1 MQSRRHGAPAG
12 GCQRLHCG
20 ELFPTNYVHPV
31 SMIHISP
38 FEVAYTLMHTI
49 PCHNMSICY
58 TTLHCMTLTA
68 LQCIPCK
75 STIMYIQ
82 VSDYQKY
89 VYVYIYIYVISRCHK
104 ISIDISM
111 IVLHHRL
118 YLFHS
123 AHLGQE
129 VLGEA
134 LPAPRRRKPEFP

>member
-20 ELFPTNYVHPV
+20 YCSYSPPKVHPV

-38 FEVAYTLMHTI
+38 FEVAYTQ
-49 PCHNMSICY
+49 NN

-68 LQCIPCK
+68 LRCITCK

-82 VSDYQKY
+82 VNDYQRY
-89 VYVYIYIYVISRCHK
+89 VYVYIYRYIDIYVISRCLK

>member
-1 MQSRRHGAPAG
+1 MY
-12 GCQRLHCG
+12 
-20 ELFPTNYVHPV
+20 T
-31 SMIHISP
+31 HI
-38 FEVAYTLMHTI
+38 
-49 PCHNMSICY
+49 
-58 TTLHCMTLTA
+58 
-68 LQCIPCK
+68 
-75 STIMYIQ
+75 
-82 VSDYQKY
+82 D
-89 VYVYIYIYVISRCHK
+89 IYVISRCLK